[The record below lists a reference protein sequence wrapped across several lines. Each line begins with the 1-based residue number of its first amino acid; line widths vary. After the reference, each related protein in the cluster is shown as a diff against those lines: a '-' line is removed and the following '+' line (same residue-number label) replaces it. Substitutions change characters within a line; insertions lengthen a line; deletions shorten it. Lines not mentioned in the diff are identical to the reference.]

1 MKHYFTDL
9 SSLVFP
15 KLCLICKAP
24 LLDCE
29 EHICLSCQHQLP
41 LTRFHAIKDNPL
53 EQLFWG
59 KVKIEA
65 ATALYY
71 YQKKS
76 SLQQLLHQLKYKN
89 KQDLGEKLGKI
100 LGEEL
105 KGTTFAEGID
115 CVIAVPLHQKRK
127 RKRGY
132 NQSELLAKGIAEILQ
147 LNCDFKSLKRQIAN
161 PTQTTKGTY
170 ARWENVNGI
179 FKTTQNK
186 DLENKHVLLIDDV
199 VTTGAT
205 LESCAISLKNI
216 KGIKISIACIAIA

>member
-1 MKHYFTDL
+1 MKHYFSDL
-9 SSLVFP
+9 FSLVFP
-15 KLCLICKAP
+15 KLCLVCKTQ

-41 LTRFHAIKDNPL
+41 LTQFHAIKENPL

-59 KVKIEA
+59 KVEIEA

-76 SLQQLLHQLKYKN
+76 SLQQLLHHLKYKN
-89 KQDLGEKLGKI
+89 KQALGKKLGRM

-105 KGTTFAEGID
+105 KDTSFAEKID
-115 CVIAVPLHQKRK
+115 CVIAVPLHRKRK

-132 NQSELLAKGIAEILQ
+132 NQSELLAKGAADALELSY
-147 LNCDFKSLKRQIAN
+147 NFTSLRRTIAN

-170 ARWENVNGI
+170 ARWENVAGI
-179 FKTTQNK
+179 FEVVDK
-186 DLENKHVLLIDDV
+186 DQLKNKHVLLIDDV

-205 LESCAISLKNI
+205 LESCALSLQNI
-216 KGIKISIACIAIA
+216 DGIKISIACIAIA